1 MIHGRAS
8 DEPASAAELSSFT
21 PAELASFVRSGTRV
35 RAGFGEQ
42 LRAVI
47 MLGRPRTCVPGLIC
61 YALGHSYTGASFSP
75 RVLLVGF
82 LSFLIGFSGNLHNA
96 YTDIDE
102 DSRNMP
108 GRLVLIAKVGYR
120 QLFWIS
126 TAISIFMVVS
136 AAFIQVHLLVFM
148 LLAVIGMLQ
157 YSFPP
162 YRAKDRPIWGLWVFS
177 NAVVFPFIFGWGT
190 EPDEMLRGLVS
201 PILVKLTGAEPS
213 DPAIM
218 FQSYR
223 FVGMVVFLTLW
234 FMAKGTF
241 KNVPDFYG
249 DLAAGVRT
257 SATACRTWRNA
268 ALVTTAAT
276 VGAYLSLIVLV
287 LLGLESP
294 RLLLALVWL
303 VPITANCVWL
313 VRANSGPEGNRCLK
327 LDMMLSSGFIASVLL
342 LIAPSWEAVAVVSI
356 GALLLFGSDLFGIDS
371 RRNQDVPRMSAAR

>member
-1 MIHGRAS
+1 
-8 DEPASAAELSSFT
+8 
-21 PAELASFVRSGTRV
+21 
-35 RAGFGEQ
+35 
-42 LRAVI
+42 
-47 MLGRPRTCVPGLIC
+47 
-61 YALGHSYTGASFSP
+61 
-75 RVLLVGF
+75 
-82 LSFLIGFSGNLHNA
+82 
-96 YTDIDE
+96 
-102 DSRNMP
+102 
-108 GRLVLIAKVGYR
+108 
-120 QLFWIS
+120 
-126 TAISIFMVVS
+126 
-136 AAFIQVHLLVFM
+136 
-148 LLAVIGMLQ
+148 
-157 YSFPP
+157 
-162 YRAKDRPIWGLWVFS
+162 
-177 NAVVFPFIFGWGT
+177 
-190 EPDEMLRGLVS
+190 MLRGLVS
-201 PILVKLTGAEPS
+201 PILVKLTGAEFS

-356 GALLLFGSDLFGIDS
+356 GALLLFGRDS